1 MRSISNPNDQF
12 IYRHGLSRVYNGHE
26 NLRVGK
32 VVSNANIRDA
42 QMTGEYDVQL
52 FGYDSVLPNCKLM
65 SQGGDMN
72 GGGKVQKLDFGAA
85 VLVLFKGGNLQQPFI
100 IGTFSQNGNHADYK
114 DKGELKKPGDTIKGS
129 AFAQP
134 SGHPNLITQTDAN
147 YEVVGA
153 KNLQS
158 AYASPEYGDV
168 SKDAPVAGI
177 IKIDNKVGDSVT
189 YSQSSIHYVDGN
201 DVKVTAGTSEQKTS
215 KLLRNSIYH
224 AKRAELFGGSYS
236 VPSSTVT
243 DEAKKTPEQQTK
255 ETASGIKSLVV
266 LSAQGNSSEAIPIQY
281 RANSEKKL
289 AELYAEAAKNQ
300 AAQTSAKLQEA
311 ANLNQQFGNE
321 ISAQSTDPNQAFSK
335 YTPPTLKAQISTNN
349 YSQRSDKNR
358 DGVEEKHKL
367 LVVLHETVVTADAA
381 VKIFQDPKSEN
392 SYHLIIKRD
401 GSRIQAV
408 DPSARANGAG
418 NSSFNGETFKS
429 PNSTAPGS
437 VNNFSYHISLE
448 SAQRDPIPSN
458 STPAQ
463 FQAYAD
469 GFYTNSQY
477 ESLAYSI
484 GQTGVESNRIAT
496 HQQVDQS
503 GTRSDPRG
511 FDMTKLKRVMT
522 KYPNKRVLNF
532 GPGII

>member
-1 MRSISNPNDQF
+1 MHNIQNPNDVH
-12 IYRHGLSRVYNGHE
+12 IYRHGLEKVYNSNN

-32 VVSNANIRDA
+32 VVSLANIRDA
-42 QMTGEYDVQL
+42 QMTGEYEVQL
-52 FGYDSVLPNCKLM
+52 FGYDSILPNCKLM
-65 SQGGDMN
+65 MQGGDMN
-72 GGGKVQKLDFGAA
+72 GGGKVQKLDYGAS

-147 YEVVGA
+147 YEIVGA

-158 AYASPEYGDV
+158 AYASPEFGDV
-168 SKDAPVAGI
+168 SKDAPMAGI

-201 DVKVTAGTSEQKTS
+201 DVRVTAGTSEQKTS

-224 AKRAELFGGSYS
+224 AKRAELYGGTYS
-236 VPSSTVT
+236 VPASSIKEEGNKTT
-243 DEAKKTPEQQTK
+243 DQQKK

-266 LSAQGNSSEAIPIQY
+266 LSSQGNSSDAIPIQY
-281 RANSEKKL
+281 RAQSEKKL

-300 AAQTSAKLQEA
+300 ASQVAAKLQEA
-311 ANLNQQFGNE
+311 SNLNQQFGNE
-321 ISAQSTDPNQAFSK
+321 ISAQPTDPNQAFSK
-335 YTPPTLKAQISTNN
+335 YIPPTLKAQISTNN
-349 YSQRSDKNR
+349 YTQRSEKNR

-367 LVVLHETVVTADAA
+367 LVVLHETVVSADAA
-381 VKIFQDPKSEN
+381 VKIFQDPNSEV
-392 SYHLIIKRD
+392 SYHLLIKRD
-401 GSRIQAV
+401 GTVIQVV

-418 NSSFNGETFKS
+418 NSSFNGESFKS
-429 PNSTAPGS
+429 PNSTASGS

-448 SAQRDPIPSN
+448 SSQQAPISGTA
-458 STPAQ
+458 SPAEL
-463 FQAYAD
+463 QAYAD
-469 GFYTNSQY
+469 NIYTDAQY

-484 GQTGVESNRIAT
+484 AQTGVEPSRIVT
-496 HQQVDQS
+496 HKEVDQS
-503 GTRSDPRG
+503 NSRQDPKG
-511 FDMTKLKRVMT
+511 FDMTKLRGKLT
-522 KYPNKRVLNF
+522 KYPNKRILNF